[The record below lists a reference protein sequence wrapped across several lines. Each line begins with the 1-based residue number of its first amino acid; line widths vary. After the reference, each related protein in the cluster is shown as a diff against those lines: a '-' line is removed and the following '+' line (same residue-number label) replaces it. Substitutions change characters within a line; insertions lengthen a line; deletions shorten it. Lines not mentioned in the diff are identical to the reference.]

1 MTNTRNTG
9 TKCSSNLWSLL
20 TTIGVVLMMGSC
32 KVEEMVA
39 NEATKEIQGT
49 WHISKATRNGTDI
62 TDKFDF
68 SGFKIVFQTDGSFQL
83 GQPVPFIVSQ
93 NGRYALDDPQYPFQ
107 IKFDQ
112 ENQAGEA
119 TSAFEYPI
127 VDGQRSLTLTFSTGC
142 ATNIYRYTLRRD

>member
-1 MTNTRNTG
+1 MNNKRNNG
-9 TKCSSNLWSLL
+9 TPRTCRLLGL
-20 TTIGVVLMMGSC
+20 TTGMGLILMMGSC
-32 KVEEMVA
+32 KVEEIVK
-39 NEATKEIQGT
+39 NEATKEIRGS

-68 SGFKIVFQTDGSFQL
+68 SDFRITFLEDGSYQL

-112 ENQAGEA
+112 GNQSGET
-119 TSAFEYPI
+119 TSAFDYPI
-127 VDGQRSLTLTFSTGC
+127 VDGQRILTLTFSTGC
-142 ATNIYRYTLRRD
+142 ATNTYRYTLKRD